1 MTTVERPE
9 PEDERDRL
17 IALLESAISWGYV
30 RAGNAYARPQK
41 PKHQPEPLDVAP
53 EDAPHG

>member
-1 MTTVERPE
+1 MTTVEKPE

-17 IALLESAISWGYV
+17 IAALESAVSWGYV

-41 PKHQPEPLDVAP
+41 PKHHPDPLDIP
-53 EDAPHG
+53 SDDAPHG